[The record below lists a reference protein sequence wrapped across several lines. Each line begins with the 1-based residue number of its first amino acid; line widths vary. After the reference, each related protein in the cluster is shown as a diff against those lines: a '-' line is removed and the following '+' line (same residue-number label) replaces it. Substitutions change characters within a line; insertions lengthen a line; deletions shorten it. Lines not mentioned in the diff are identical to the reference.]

1 MCGFSET
8 CSMENKKKDLHSW
21 GDTAEIKSF
30 ILIKK
35 VVNRLLDGFFHFKK
49 RKGEIVAGSATFF
62 SLLSFGPILLTL
74 ISLSTFVF
82 SSQDKA
88 QDFVLSAINNNF
100 PNLAPWILKSLNQIV
115 ATQIQGN
122 SGFSVINFVVLLY
135 ATLGVISSLHFGL
148 KTISRSQSRGGF
160 FLDDAKSLFAGVS
173 VTLFMGGFL
182 MLSSP
187 NIVKGWLYTSS
198 ASWNDFSDFLISY
211 NILPALSAMAFF
223 TLYYQ
228 WSTPKNIS
236 WRDSFYGATTFVVT
250 FMVGK
255 SFYWVYHLYTKDTM
269 SQSYGNFYTLVVAVL
284 WVYYLMC
291 AFFYGASVACVR
303 EIELYKGEL
312 MMGKPTRRK
321 KQTPPSVP
329 IAEDGEADQFDEED
343 DEKSAA

>member
-1 MCGFSET
+1 M
-8 CSMENKKKDLHSW
+8 KKRKPDLHSW
-21 GDTAEIKSF
+21 GDSAEIKSF
-30 ILIKK
+30 ILIKR

-62 SLLSFGPILLTL
+62 SLLSFGPILLSL
-74 ISLSTFVF
+74 ISLAAFVF
-82 SSQDKA
+82 GSQEKSRE
-88 QDFVLSAINNNF
+88 FVLGAINNNF
-100 PNLAPWILKSLNQIV
+100 PNLAPWIFKSINQIV
-115 ATQIQGN
+115 ATQLQGDT
-122 SGFSVINFVVLLY
+122 GFSGINFIVLVY

-148 KTISRSQSRGGF
+148 KTISRGESRGGF

-173 VTLFMGGFL
+173 VALFMGFFL

-187 NIVKGWLYTSS
+187 NILKGWLYTSS
-198 ASWNDFSDFLISY
+198 ASWNDFSDFIIAY
-211 NILPALSAMAFF
+211 NVLPSLGALGFF
-223 TLYYQ
+223 TFYYQ

-236 WRDSFYGATTFVVT
+236 WRDSFYGAATFVTT

-255 SFYWVYHLYTKDTM
+255 SFYWVYHLYTKDTL

-303 EIELYKGEL
+303 EQEIYKGEL

-321 KQTPPSVP
+321 AQPPQVP
-329 IAEDGEADQFDEED
+329 LEEVKSKKNSLEDEVEENSSDDFEA
-343 DEKSAA
+343 A